1 MLNNPTALAMT
12 MAPLKEA
19 LPEHGLDFA
28 ELAWRVGI
36 DPELLSRPDAR
47 CSSSRIQKL
56 WRLAAEQSG
65 DPLFGLRV
73 GRHVRPGI
81 FHALGLGIV
90 SSTSVLA
97 ALKRLERY
105 SSVVSTNG
113 RFVLIQH
120 EGLTSL
126 EVRSTEHTVVPI
138 PEYLDATVVAVCR
151 VLRLCAG
158 PAATPLE
165 VRLPDRHDAPAA
177 AYREALGCPV
187 KFGAANVALVYDAQV
202 AARPVL
208 SGNPELAAEA
218 DKMSL
223 RYLEGLL
230 PESTAARVR
239 ALLLDSMP
247 SGDIDQE
254 EIARALHQSPSTL
267 QRRLREEGTSYQ
279 QLLDTTRHE
288 LALDYLREGQHSLVD
303 ITFLLGF
310 SDQSNFTRAF
320 RRWTGRTPREFLS

>member
-19 LPEHGLDFA
+19 LPEYGLDFA
-28 ELAWRVGI
+28 ELARQAGI
-36 DPELLSRPDAR
+36 DPEVLQRPDAR
-47 CSSSRIQKL
+47 CPSSRIQKL
-56 WRLAAEQSG
+56 WRLAAERAG

-81 FHALGLGIV
+81 FHALGLGVV
-90 SSTSVLA
+90 SSSSVLA
-97 ALKRLERY
+97 ALKRIERY

-113 RFVLIQH
+113 RFALVQH
-120 EGLTSL
+120 GGLASL
-126 EVRSTEHTVVPI
+126 EVRPTEHTVVPI
-138 PEYLDATVVAVCR
+138 PEYVDATVVAVCR

-158 PAATPLE
+158 PAATPHE
-165 VRLPDRHDAPAA
+165 VYLPSRSGVPTDP
-177 AYREALGCPV
+177 YREVLECPV
-187 KFGAANVALVYDAQV
+187 HFHGQKVALVYDAVV

-218 DKMSL
+218 DKL
-223 RYLEGLL
+223 AVRYLEGVM

-239 ALLLDSMP
+239 AFLLNAMP
-247 SGDIDQE
+247 SGDTDQE
-254 EIARALHQSPSTL
+254 EVARALNQSASTL

-279 QLLDTTRHE
+279 QLLDAIRHE
-288 LALDYLREGQHSLVD
+288 LAVDYLREGRHSLAD

-320 RRWTGRTPREFLS
+320 RRWTGRTPREYLS